1 MDKDAQSRHK
11 RNHSYVTNPSQTPS
25 KQTQQKPKLSFY
37 EGGDS
42 DNLLNNMDF
51 DHIDVPKAAK
61 KRSTNDMSF
70 NG

>member
-1 MDKDAQSRHK
+1 M
-11 RNHSYVTNPSQTPS
+11 
-25 KQTQQKPKLSFY
+25 SFY

-61 KRSTNDMSF
+61 RSSTNDMNL
-70 NG
+70 NGH